1 VLSAR
6 HRLRHP
12 RDFSAV
18 IRHGARA
25 GRSAVVLHLLLPDGA
40 AGADNPVVPETATS
54 LDLPVRVGF
63 VVSKSVGNSVVRH
76 RVVRRLRPLLAARI
90 GLVPPGSRLVV
101 RALPPAADATSVVL
115 GEQVDSAL
123 TSAVRRASSRAT
135 SRPTSFEPA
144 R

>member
-25 GRSAVVLHLLLPDGA
+25 GRPALVLHLLLPDGA
-40 AGADNPVVPETATS
+40 AGADNPVVTETATP

-63 VVSKSVGNSVVRH
+63 VVPKSVGNSVVRH
-76 RVVRRLRPLLAARI
+76 QVARRLRPLLAARI
-90 GLVPPGSRLVV
+90 EAVPPGSRLVV
-101 RALPPAADATSVVL
+101 RALPSAAAATSAGL

-123 TSAVRRASSRAT
+123 ASAVRRAT
-135 SRPTSFEPA
+135 SRRP

>member
-25 GRSAVVLHLLLPDGA
+25 GRPAVVLHLLLPDGA
-40 AGADNPVVPETATS
+40 AGADNPVVPESATS
-54 LDLPVRVGF
+54 LDRPVRVGF
-63 VVSKSVGNSVVRH
+63 VVPKSVGNAVVRH
-76 RVVRRLRPLLAARI
+76 AVVRRLRPLLAARI
-90 GLVPPGSRLVV
+90 EAVPPGSRLVV
-101 RALPPAADATSVVL
+101 RALPPAAGATSVAL

-123 TSAVRRASSRAT
+123 TSAVRRATSASKLAAERA
-135 SRPTSFEPA
+135 R
-144 R
+144 

>member
-25 GRSAVVLHLLLPDGA
+25 GRPAVVLHLLLPDGA
-40 AGADNPVVPETATS
+40 AGADNPVVPDAATS
-54 LDLPVRVGF
+54 LDHPVRVGF
-63 VVSKSVGNSVVRH
+63 VVPKSVGNSVVRH
-76 RVVRRLRPLLAARI
+76 RVIRRLRPLLAARI
-90 GLVPPGSRLVV
+90 EAVPPGSRLVV
-101 RALPPAADATSVVL
+101 RALRPAAGATSATL

-123 TSAVRRASSRAT
+123 TSAVRRAT
-135 SRPTSFEPA
+135 SRSMSPERS